1 MIALTTAQ
9 IIAIVIFVV
18 VMALII
24 SEKVHRT
31 TAALAGAVALIL
43 SGVLTFDNGVEHI
56 DFGTLGVLVGMMIF
70 VAVVKNSGIFE
81 YLAIRAAKL
90 AKGNPWIIMVLF
102 CLITAVLSAFLDN
115 VTTVLLIGPVT
126 YTVCKMLE
134 INPIPFF
141 LTEIISSNVGGTA
154 TLIGDPPNIMI
165 GSATGLTFFDFLAIN
180 GPAVLIILLVSLL
193 MFYVMYGK
201 KMGVSAEKQ
210 ASVMQLHAHEAIKS
224 QTLFKKSV
232 VMIALVALAFVVHGA
247 LHIEPSV
254 VALTAAAI
262 MLLIGKSDVEHTL
275 EHTDG
280 GLFLLNDKFTG
291 IHEINISLIPGRGAS
306 CRHTDRIYL
315 LFDLCIV
322 LCSRILVCKKVNGG
336 DMMIT
341 IIVLVWA
348 SAIISSF
355 LDNIPLVATLIPIIT
370 TMEATGMDVTPLWW
384 AVSLGACIGGIGTLI
399 GASANVVLAGI
410 SGKYGHPITFMDYT
424 KVGFPMML
432 VFTAISC
439 VYLVLRFCVFV

>member
-9 IIAIVIFVV
+9 IISIVIFVV
-18 VMALII
+18 VMAFII

-43 SGVLTFDNGVEHI
+43 TGVVSFDTGVGHI

-81 YLAIRAAKL
+81 YLAIRAAKI
-90 AKGNPWIIMVLF
+90 AKGNPWLIMVLF
-102 CLITAVLSAFLDN
+102 VLITAILSAFLDN

-134 INPIPFF
+134 VNPIPFF
-141 LTEIISSNVGGTA
+141 LTEIIASNVGGTA

-165 GSATGLTFFDFLAIN
+165 GSATGLTFFDFLAN
-180 GPAVLIILLVSLL
+180 DGPAVLIILIVSIAI
-193 MFYVMYGK
+193 FYVMYGRN
-201 KMGVSAEKQ
+201 MGASQEKRDHIM
-210 ASVMQLHAHEAIKS
+210 AMHAHEAIKD
-224 QTLFKKSV
+224 QGLFKKSV
-232 VMIALVALAFVVHGA
+232 VMIFLVALAFVVHGA

-254 VALTAAAI
+254 VALAAAAI
-262 MLLIGKSDVEHTL
+262 MLIIGRADVEHTL
-275 EHTDG
+275 MDVEWATIGFFAGLFVVVG
-280 GLFLLNDKFTG
+280 GLAETG
-291 IHEINISLIPGRGAS
+291 VIEMMAYALIDA
-306 CRHTDRIYL
+306 T
-315 LFDLCIV
+315 
-322 LCSRILVCKKVNGG
+322 GG
-336 DMMIT
+336 NLMVT

-370 TMEATGMDVTPLWW
+370 TMESTGMDVMPLWW

-399 GASANVVLAGI
+399 GASANVVLASI
-410 SGKYGHPITFMDYT
+410 SGKYGHPITFMEYT
-424 KVGFPMML
+424 KVGFPLMIL
-432 VFTAISC
+432 FTAISC
-439 VYLVLRFCVFV
+439 VYLVLRFCILV

>member
-9 IIAIVIFVV
+9 IISIVIFVV

-31 TAALAGAVALIL
+31 TAALAGAVTLIL
-43 SGVLTFDNGVEHI
+43 AGIITFDTGVEHI

-81 YLAIRAAKL
+81 YLAIRAAKV
-90 AKGNPWIIMVLF
+90 AKGNPWLIMVLF
-102 CLITAVLSAFLDN
+102 TLITAVLSAFLDN

-141 LTEIISSNVGGTA
+141 ITEIIASNVGGTA

-165 GSATGLTFFDFLAIN
+165 GSATGLTFFDFLAYD
-180 GPAVLIILLVSLL
+180 GPAVLVILVVSTIMYYFL
-193 MFYVMYGK
+193 YGK

-210 ASVMQLHAHEAIKS
+210 ASIMQLHAHEAIKS
-224 QTLFKKSV
+224 KSLFTKSV
-232 VMIALVALAFVVHGA
+232 VMIVLVAIAFVMHGA
-247 LHIEPSV
+247 VHVEPSV
-254 VALTAAAI
+254 VALAAAAI
-262 MLLIGKSDVEHTL
+262 MLIISRAEVEETLMDVEWSTIGFFAGL
-275 EHTDG
+275 FVVVG
-280 GLFLLNDKFTG
+280 GLAETG
-291 IHEINISLIPGRGAS
+291 VIEMMAYALI
-306 CRHTDRIYL
+306 
-315 LFDLCIV
+315 DLT
-322 LCSRILVCKKVNGG
+322 GG

-355 LDNIPLVATLIPIIT
+355 LDNIPLVATLIPIIQ
-370 TMEATGMDVTPLWW
+370 TMETTGIDVMPLWW

-410 SGKYGHPITFMDYT
+410 SGKYGHPISFMEYT
-424 KVGFPMML
+424 KVGFPMMI
-432 VFTAISC
+432 VFTAIAC
-439 VYLVLRFCVFV
+439 VYLVLRFCILV